1 MRKKPRL
8 LILTLF
14 ILAAALNITNAHGQ
28 AGSLNVSVDQI
39 LYNRFPVLEARV
51 SVLDLQ
57 GFPILGLT
65 ENDFLITE
73 DGRPVGDFQVKPYQ
87 HRDEALAVVL
97 AIDTSGSM
105 RSSAKPS
112 PMDNA
117 IAAAQAFIAQ
127 LSPQDQVG
135 VITFADSVE
144 VLTPL
149 TSNKAGLDAT
159 LETLE
164 AKGATAINDA
174 IVEAVNMLQNRAERR
189 AIILLT
195 DGKPEGTQTFSFD
208 QALSHASNRAIPIYP
223 IGFGSVDQNQLK
235 RLAELT
241 GGAEQIQPDS
251 ATLDDAF
258 SSILNIFREKYL
270 FEITSS
276 IPPDNQEHE
285 LVIGLNYQG
294 ASQKGQEKFIAREP
308 VQVSIESPDEGDI
321 ISETI
326 NIDVVVDMLNPIS
339 QVDFFID
346 DELAESLNSEPF
358 VFYWDTTRSVT
369 GEHVIR
375 VAASDQMGFSAEDS
389 RNVVIEL
396 QRNDW
401 IFWLIGIV
409 VLIALAIF
417 LSLGLRRRQAPPA
430 AARKAVLVEI
440 EGLQIGKHWPLDAEE
455 TSLGRRLADNDI
467 GLKGT
472 NASRNHAIIQRTRE
486 GYIASCL
493 KSANPLIINDEKVER
508 AKLEDGDVI
517 KMGESTFRFEYQ
529 G

>member
-1 MRKKPRL
+1 MRKKTRL
-8 LILTLF
+8 AAFILF
-14 ILAAALNITNAHGQ
+14 ILAAAFNLTSAQGQ
-28 AGSLNVSVDQI
+28 AGSIQVNVDQV

-51 SVLDLQ
+51 SVLDVQ

-65 ENDFLITE
+65 ESDFFISE
-73 DGRPVGDFQVKPYQ
+73 DGLPAANFKVKAYQ
-87 HRDEALAVVL
+87 HSDEALAVVL

-117 IAAAQAFIAQ
+117 IAAAQSFIAQ

-149 TSNKAGLDAT
+149 TSDKAGL
-159 LETLE
+159 ETALQALE
-164 AKGATAINDA
+164 ARGATAMNDA
-174 IVEAVNMLQNRAERR
+174 IVEAVNLLQNRSERR
-189 AIILLT
+189 VIILLT
-195 DGKPEGTQTFSFD
+195 DGKPEGEQTFTFD
-208 QALSHASNRAIPIYP
+208 QALGHASNRAIPIYP

-251 ATLDDAF
+251 ETLDDAF

-270 FEITSS
+270 IEITSG
-276 IPPDNQEHE
+276 IHPDNQEHE
-285 LVIGLNYQG
+285 LTIGLNYQG
-294 ASQKGQEKFIAREP
+294 AAQTGQGNFIARQP
-308 VQVSIESPDEGDI
+308 VEVSIESPLEEDVV
-321 ISETI
+321 SETVSI
-326 NIDVVVDMLNPIS
+326 GVKVDALNPLR

-346 DELAESLNSEPF
+346 DELVESLTGEPF
-358 VFYWDTTRSVT
+358 VFAWDTTQSVT

-375 VAASDQMGFSAEDS
+375 VAASDQMDFSGEAV

-396 QRNDW
+396 QRSDW

-409 VLIALAIF
+409 VLIALAIV
-417 LSLGLRRRQAPPA
+417 LSLGLRRRQVPPA

-440 EGLQIGKHWPLDAEE
+440 EGLQIGKNWPLDAEE
-455 TSLGRRLADNDI
+455 TSLGRRQAENDI

-472 NASRNHAIIQRTRE
+472 SASRNHAIIQRTRE

-508 AKLEDGDVI
+508 AKLVEGDLI
-517 KMGESTFRFEYQ
+517 KLGESTFRFEYR